1 MQKDPD
7 RRYQTAKGLRNELE
21 ELRSDVLGGTIS
33 EAQSDGPSSAVEA
46 LAEHWAWPTAAMLI
60 LLAVVVWHSYP
71 PPAPPTWTSTQ
82 VTTDPGWE
90 AEPVLSPD
98 GTQVAYSAD
107 WEGDV
112 DVWVTKAAGGAVL
125 RLTSN
130 RAADR
135 SPAWFPDGTEIAFVS
150 DRSGADAIWK
160 VSRLG
165 GPVALLL
172 PDGSRN

>member
-1 MQKDPD
+1 VIFYQMITGRQPFEGQSAAEVMAMILREDPPSVLELRREIPTDLGRIVRHCMQKDPD

-46 LAEHWAWPTAAMLI
+46 LAEQWAWPTAAMLI

-112 DVWVTKAAGGAVL
+112 DVWVTEPREG
-125 RLTSN
+125 RC
-130 RAADR
+130 
-135 SPAWFPDGTEIAFVS
+135 
-150 DRSGADAIWK
+150 SG
-160 VSRLG
+160 
-165 GPVALLL
+165 
-172 PDGSRN
+172 